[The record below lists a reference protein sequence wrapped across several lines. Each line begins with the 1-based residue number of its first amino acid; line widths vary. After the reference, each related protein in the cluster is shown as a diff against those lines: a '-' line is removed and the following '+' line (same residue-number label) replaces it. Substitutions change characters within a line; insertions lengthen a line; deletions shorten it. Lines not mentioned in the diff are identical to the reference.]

1 MNGKLQLLVLSVGA
15 AFVASGAVSG
25 TAPVSPQVASN
36 DLVVARCALGD
47 RNWYTAEHRAENAS
61 KLPALRTEARLV
73 QLEALARSGKES
85 EIPSRLESWGNPAG
99 EPFRYW
105 RAYALVEGGKYAE
118 ARAVLKKKFV
128 APEFALL
135 AERLAALLEHEAGD
149 YKAASAHFAAAA
161 ALIPSNDVV
170 RVDNA
175 LMWALNCVSAGD
187 GKGAREVLAKEGAL
201 EASGSAGDA
210 ARLLAADVAAKA
222 GDAKAAH
229 ELRARIVADGG
240 KAEEVPFVHAALA
253 LAEEDWLAGSTNAAI
268 AFASN
273 AVARASRPETKALAG
288 FDLGFREL
296 AVPALRTNGIA
307 RINALVRAYPD
318 VPGSEEAL
326 VRLADALL
334 AGGEAEEA
342 LKAYDSFLQAYPS
355 AQAQKV
361 HVLEGRGLAFMAMK
375 RSTEAVGAFAR
386 AAQMGTNSE
395 DRARCQVRQG
405 DALVASGR
413 FAEAAGVYGEVTSTN
428 LLAFAQ
434 YQRADALS
442 RAKLFKEASDAFQAI
457 LDGGGAYAVDAGLR
471 LAAEMSAA
479 GRTITAIDVYS
490 RILGEKA
497 TSDAALLD
505 EGAVAAAETRP
516 LPAPTSEQRAKALEG
531 RGRACYRDYRF
542 KDAERDF
549 TAVAQIDPA
558 RAGEMRF
565 FCSLCRYGDGRDDE
579 AYASARALL
588 DETADS
594 PLRADLL
601 LWLGKFDFAQR
612 NYEAAF
618 ASFEACSTNAHV
630 STARQLDALVRAARC
645 MVAQQSDASYS
656 KAIEILS
663 RVVKHPAAAAATAQL
678 TPETPILAE
687 ALLLQG
693 ETLIDLARF
702 DEAVLVLERT
712 SRLSVSDETRR
723 RAAALLADCLFAR
736 GADNSAFYQKAVDA
750 YRTVLQ
756 DADMPPSMRL
766 VVSFKL
772 ARTLEKMHSYRDA
785 YDQYYTNVVM
795 AYVNGVRRRVLFDA
809 NARSLFA
816 RAAFILADAHEQA
829 GESIQAEKIL
839 LYVVEA
845 KVPSSDD
852 ARQRIAR
859 IRKER
864 GVK

>member
-296 AVPALRTNGIA
+296 AARRA
-307 RINALVRAYPD
+307 RI
-318 VPGSEEAL
+318 
-326 VRLADALL
+326 
-334 AGGEAEEA
+334 
-342 LKAYDSFLQAYPS
+342 
-355 AQAQKV
+355 
-361 HVLEGRGLAFMAMK
+361 
-375 RSTEAVGAFAR
+375 
-386 AAQMGTNSE
+386 
-395 DRARCQVRQG
+395 
-405 DALVASGR
+405 
-413 FAEAAGVYGEVTSTN
+413 
-428 LLAFAQ
+428 
-434 YQRADALS
+434 
-442 RAKLFKEASDAFQAI
+442 
-457 LDGGGAYAVDAGLR
+457 GGGAGAPCGR
-471 LAAEMSAA
+471 AA
-479 GRTITAIDVYS
+479 GGR
-490 RILGEKA
+490 RGGG
-497 TSDAALLD
+497 
-505 EGAVAAAETRP
+505 GAE
-516 LPAPTSEQRAKALEG
+516 
-531 RGRACYRDYRF
+531 
-542 KDAERDF
+542 
-549 TAVAQIDPA
+549 
-558 RAGEMRF
+558 
-565 FCSLCRYGDGRDDE
+565 
-579 AYASARALL
+579 
-588 DETADS
+588 
-594 PLRADLL
+594 
-601 LWLGKFDFAQR
+601 
-612 NYEAAF
+612 
-618 ASFEACSTNAHV
+618 
-630 STARQLDALVRAARC
+630 
-645 MVAQQSDASYS
+645 
-656 KAIEILS
+656 
-663 RVVKHPAAAAATAQL
+663 
-678 TPETPILAE
+678 
-687 ALLLQG
+687 
-693 ETLIDLARF
+693 
-702 DEAVLVLERT
+702 
-712 SRLSVSDETRR
+712 
-723 RAAALLADCLFAR
+723 
-736 GADNSAFYQKAVDA
+736 
-750 YRTVLQ
+750 
-756 DADMPPSMRL
+756 
-766 VVSFKL
+766 
-772 ARTLEKMHSYRDA
+772 
-785 YDQYYTNVVM
+785 
-795 AYVNGVRRRVLFDA
+795 GVR
-809 NARSLFA
+809 
-816 RAAFILADAHEQA
+816 
-829 GESIQAEKIL
+829 
-839 LYVVEA
+839 
-845 KVPSSDD
+845 
-852 ARQRIAR
+852 
-859 IRKER
+859 
-864 GVK
+864 